1 MKNANDLS
9 GIERYMIDFST
20 PKQLSPRLEEVLND
34 IDYDV
39 RIILTT
45 EISKDKLKIAKI
57 IKRMYNNIS
66 NKLLAYYCEYIGKS
80 FLINKKDNL
89 IILYQLYFLDPQL
102 FPIYRSLEEF
112 IKKSNIDIS
121 FANDSVSE
129 DEMHNFISVL
139 LRIHV
144 GIKWSYNVQYDMS
157 LSKNELYKYCVT
169 DHNTRLDL
177 SNEHET
183 EERWIQAMTGSVE
196 EINKILQDTSDFY
209 YNFQDLE
216 LPPDNYRPTLK
227 GMVYGYWN
235 RGESLLRT
243 FDIGRRASPRAG
255 TFKQYYMSVT
265 KGIITI
271 NLSGLL

>member
-39 RIILTT
+39 RIILKT

-157 LSKNELYKYCVT
+157 LSESELYKYCVT
-169 DHNTRLDL
+169 DHTEFDL
-177 SNEHET
+177 SIEHET
-183 EERWIQAMTGSVE
+183 EKRWIQAMKGSIKDRE
-196 EINKILQDTSDFY
+196 KLIEDTSLFY
-209 YNFQDLE
+209 YHFQDLE

-235 RGESLLRT
+235 KGESLIRT
-243 FDIGRRASPRAG
+243 FGRQGSPIAG

-265 KGIITI
+265 RGVTTI